1 MARDVSTLFVVDKV
15 KSVRKHRNSFVFICS
30 FAAIFSLHFQTSFA
44 KINIHQS
51 VKIGGIQQWIEIKSE
66 KDDNPVLL
74 FLHGG
79 PGNSAMGYA
88 HKFTSEL
95 RKHFI
100 VVLWDQRETGKTL
113 RLNPTNQPLS
123 LSLMES
129 DVKEMTDYVCTR
141 FSKKKIYLMGHSWG
155 GFLALRMAARYPE
168 EVAACLAISPMI
180 DQLASEKLSLEWMR
194 AQAKKSNN
202 LPAIAELSQIK
213 VPFENASQIY
223 WHRHWLAIF
232 TGNRPPNKIY
242 VEQWATRWLSAFNEA
257 SAINFRTHTPSFGCP
272 VYLFIGEKD
281 YQTHFSIA
289 QDYITSL
296 KAEKKELFWF
306 KNSGHNLNLTEP
318 KKLQAIIISLTHN

>member
-1 MARDVSTLFVVDKV
+1 MIFGYCQRLLLISNLICLSYE
-15 KSVRKHRNSFVFICS
+15 SV
-30 FAAIFSLHFQTSFA
+30 FA
-44 KINIHQS
+44 KVQIEQS

-66 KDDNPVLL
+66 KNNNPVLL

-129 DVKEMTDYVCTR
+129 DVREMVDYLCTR
-141 FSKKKIYLMGHSWG
+141 FSKEKIYLMGHSWG
-155 GFLALRMAARYPE
+155 GFLALRMAARHPE
-168 EVAACLAISPMI
+168 RLVACLAISPMI
-180 DQLASEKLSLEWMR
+180 DQLASEKISLEWMC

-202 LPAIAELSQIK
+202 QPALAELESVK
-213 VPFENASQIY
+213 VPFENAEQIY
-223 WHRHWLAIF
+223 RHRYWLAMF
-232 TGNRPPNKIY
+232 TGNRPPGKNF
-242 VEQWATRWLSAFNEA
+242 VEQWALKWLHVFNEA
-257 SAINFRTHTPSFGCP
+257 SAFNFRTNSPSLNCP
-272 VYLFIGEKD
+272 VYLFIGEND
-281 YQTHFSIA
+281 YQTHFSLA
-289 QDYITSL
+289 QDYMTLL
-296 KAEKKELFWF
+296 KTEKKELFWF

-318 KKLQAIIISLTHN
+318 KKLQAIIVSLTHI

>member
-1 MARDVSTLFVVDKV
+1 MHS
-15 KSVRKHRNSFVFICS
+15 HRNLFALICAFI
-30 FAAIFSLHFQTSFA
+30 AILSLQFQTLFA
-44 KINIHQS
+44 KIDIQQS

-66 KDDNPVLL
+66 KDNNPVLL

-95 RKHFI
+95 QKHFI

-113 RLNPTNQPLS
+113 RLNRTDQPLS

-129 DVKEMTDYVCTR
+129 DVKEMMDYLCSR
-141 FSKKKIYLMGHSWG
+141 FSKQKIYLMGHSWG

-168 EVAACLAISPMI
+168 KLAACLAVSPMI

-194 AQAKKSNN
+194 TQAKKSNN
-202 LPAIAELSQIK
+202 QKALEELLNVN
-213 VPFENASQIY
+213 VPFENAEQIY
-223 WHRHWLAIF
+223 RHRYWLAML
-232 TGNRPPNKIY
+232 TGNRPPGKTF
-242 VEQWATRWLSAFNEA
+242 VEQWATKWLPVFNEA
-257 SAINFRTHTPSFGCP
+257 SAFNFRNNSPSLNCP
-272 VYLFIGEKD
+272 IYLFIGGND

-289 QDYITSL
+289 QDYMTLL

-318 KKLQAIIISLTHN
+318 KRLQEIIVLIKDL

>member
-1 MARDVSTLFVVDKV
+1 
-15 KSVRKHRNSFVFICS
+15 
-30 FAAIFSLHFQTSFA
+30 
-44 KINIHQS
+44 
-51 VKIGGIQQWIEIKSE
+51 
-66 KDDNPVLL
+66 
-74 FLHGG
+74 
-79 PGNSAMGYA
+79 
-88 HKFTSEL
+88 
-95 RKHFI
+95 
-100 VVLWDQRETGKTL
+100 
-113 RLNPTNQPLS
+113 
-123 LSLMES
+123 
-129 DVKEMTDYVCTR
+129 
-141 FSKKKIYLMGHSWG
+141 
-155 GFLALRMAARYPE
+155 
-168 EVAACLAISPMI
+168 
-180 DQLASEKLSLEWMR
+180 MR

-257 SAINFRTHTPSFGCP
+257 SAINFRTNTPPFGCP

-289 QDYITSL
+289 HDYITSL